1 VRFCKQPSR
10 FQAPRLPRACN
21 SPYFYLFASLI
32 LAKANHCPVVQGQ
45 SFSRL
50 HSLFHLGTLLF
61 EPFPVSGPLL
71 VIFWLIVIFLGP
83 FSGKRLFTSCRW
95 FPSCLVVLILSLV
108 FVGSWSVVGSF
119 WFFGFACSQS
129 LRCQWSLSV
138 VGVGG
143 SMVNCWKATQG
154 Q

>member
-1 VRFCKQPSR
+1 VRFRKQPSR
-10 FQAPRLPRACN
+10 FQAPRLSRACN
-21 SPYFYLFASLI
+21 LPYFYLFMSLI
-32 LAKANHCPVVQGQ
+32 LAKADHCPVVQGQ
-45 SFSRL
+45 SFSKL

-83 FSGKRLFTSCRW
+83 F
-95 FPSCLVVLILSLV
+95 
-108 FVGSWSVVGSF
+108 

-138 VGVGG
+138 VGVSG